1 MASMT
6 YSDLYTLVNNEIQK
20 NVGIGGGSVK
30 NSSGMNRNNVV
41 GGRLGSSSANAI
53 VDTSAIMN
61 SIMDLMLH
69 TIPPQIKSGLNV
81 KATSP
86 PTSKITVSA
95 GEGTVGGRIFNLIT
109 DTEFTLPLAF
119 DTTTAIW
126 YINLGPDGVNISKTP
141 IFGYLIVAKVIV
153 PKPGVSKFI
162 GDNRDL
168 NKHPWDAWIVNFRE
182 YKLFGNEA
190 GKFEEDTVDLLRD
203 NIGDLLADNLIG
215 NIRLSEDLKITNTQ
229 GSLELDSKAINLYDP
244 NSTKIASFN
253 RQGTFFY
260 DSNGIEIAKFSVDGA
275 KIGNINI
282 LKDRIETGN
291 FASGPLGTGFQIKDN
306 GAAEFNDILLRGKLK
321 ASIFEYDSVSAVA
334 GNIVVTHDADILDA
348 DMTTVD
354 TVLKTSG
361 DVTFET
367 GDILEIK
374 TSSANIEYFEVS
386 VVTNSSTY
394 TVVRDKGSTGAISWT
409 KGTAIVNLGQS
420 EAGGIFITASEANA
434 PYLSVFTHDGS
445 PWTGLDTKLRLE
457 NLNGFLGYAS
467 DTYGIGIGTSSTYLK
482 YDPVNGLRI
491 KGDITITGGDAA
503 VTFVQEDEPGSSGD
517 PGEPKAGDIWYVPS
531 TGFSYVYVEG
541 SGASF
546 TWETMSSSG
555 ITDSD
560 GKINQAAT
568 PAGAGLYLGS
578 SYMGY
583 YSGAAW
589 TSYIKSDGSFQFTG
603 DASNKIVWDG
613 ATLAITGV
621 ITCGASSSYAG
632 ASIAT
637 SYTAAKCTDA
647 LADQTSVNTSS
658 DTSAV
663 GGLTA
668 SKIAG
673 WAHTSDT
680 TKIDG
685 GDIYTNTVTATQIN
699 VTQLDA
705 PTVNTGTLNV
715 DEAIKSGQTAYDT
728 GAGFWM
734 EYNSGTPRFS
744 IGNASANK
752 FLWDG
757 TNVSVTGT
765 INATAGAFSGE
776 LM

>member
-1 MASMT
+1 
-6 YSDLYTLVNNEIQK
+6 
-20 NVGIGGGSVK
+20 
-30 NSSGMNRNNVV
+30 
-41 GGRLGSSSANAI
+41 
-53 VDTSAIMN
+53 
-61 SIMDLMLH
+61 ML
-69 TIPPQIKSGLNV
+69 
-81 KATSP
+81 
-86 PTSKITVSA
+86 
-95 GEGTVGGRIFNLIT
+95 
-109 DTEFTLPLAF
+109 
-119 DTTTAIW
+119 
-126 YINLGPDGVNISKTP
+126 
-141 IFGYLIVAKVIV
+141 
-153 PKPGVSKFI
+153 
-162 GDNRDL
+162 
-168 NKHPWDAWIVNFRE
+168 FR
-182 YKLFGNEA
+182 
-190 GKFEEDTVDLLRD
+190 
-203 NIGDLLADNLIG
+203 
-215 NIRLSEDLKITNTQ
+215 S
-229 GSLELDSKAINLYDP
+229 
-244 NSTKIASFN
+244 
-253 RQGTFFY
+253 
-260 DSNGIEIAKFSVDGA
+260 
-275 KIGNINI
+275 
-282 LKDRIETGN
+282 
-291 FASGPLGTGFQIKDN
+291 
-306 GAAEFNDILLRGKLK
+306 
-321 ASIFEYDSVSAVA
+321 
-334 GNIVVTHDADILDA
+334 
-348 DMTTVD
+348 
-354 TVLKTSG
+354 
-361 DVTFET
+361 
-367 GDILEIK
+367 
-374 TSSANIEYFEVS
+374 
-386 VVTNSSTY
+386 
-394 TVVRDKGSTGAISWT
+394 
-409 KGTAIVNLGQS
+409 IVNLGQS

-467 DTYGIGIGTSSTYLK
+467 DTYGIGIGTSSSYLK

-705 PTVNTGTLNV
+705 LTVNTGTLNV

-765 INATAGAFSGE
+765 INATAGAFSGGVDVGGTANVQIDGSDSSIKVFGDTVTIE
-776 LM
+776 VDVNDMLDWKENSTTHEITIDPDDYTPALLAAEVQAKMRLLGDNDTTVTYSSVTRLITIANSTLSTFEIYFYSGVNTVQTIGQALGFDVTIADQTGALTYTSAEEIALRVKIGLI